1 MPYKTNLF
9 IGQDIAK
16 KKIKKLIFLKRNDF
30 GGFQLLE
37 MTGKTSKNHQISIC
51 GFECIAKI

>member
-37 MTGKTSKNHQISIC
+37 MKKN
-51 GFECIAKI
+51 